1 MTRSVPA
8 RPPIGLIIVLAV
20 LAGGAL
26 AVLLFSPHLAGGL
39 FSDPA
44 HFWRRLLW
52 PLLRLTFF
60 ISLGLF
66 VGQIIEATG
75 WTHRFTL
82 LARPFMR
89 RAHFSPAMGAAFTTA
104 FVSGTAALS
113 MLMEFHR
120 EDTLSRRELLLAVL
134 TNTFPSFF
142 LHLPTTF
149 FLLLPLVGKAG
160 MLYLLLTFAAAV
172 LRLAGVLVASRLL
185 LPRPAGPYT
194 PPRNNEA
201 ISRRGILKKTAA
213 AFRSRMTRIL
223 IIVLPVYLIVV
234 IVAEVG
240 LFDWLRRALADQV
253 GSAFLPMEAFSVVL
267 ISLVAEFTSGYA
279 AAGAMLESG
288 ALTVFQTVLA
298 LLIGNILAAPV
309 RALRHQLPYYMGI
322 FTPRLGLGLM
332 VASQAF
338 RLLSLAFVGG
348 LFFFGWRAIC
358 GG

>member
-1 MTRSVPA
+1 MKRSALP
-8 RPPIGLIIVLAV
+8 RPSIGLLVVLAI
-20 LAGGAL
+20 LAAGAC
-26 AVLLFSPHLAGGL
+26 AFFLFGPGYAGSL
-39 FSDPA
+39 FSDPVLL
-44 HFWRRLLW
+44 WKRLLW

-66 VGQIIEATG
+66 AGQVIEGMG
-75 WTHRFTL
+75 WTHRLTL

-89 RAHFSPAMGAAFTTA
+89 RAHFSPGMGAAFTTA

-113 MLMEFHR
+113 MLMAFHR
-120 EDTLSRRELLLAVL
+120 EGGLGRKELVLAVL
-134 TNTFPSFF
+134 ANTFPSFF

-149 FLLLPLVGKAG
+149 FLLLPLVGRAG
-160 MLYLLLTFAAAV
+160 MLYLLLTFAAAA
-172 LRLAGVLVASRLL
+172 LRLGAALIASRML
-185 LPRPAGPYT
+185 LPRPDRACAA
-194 PPRNNEA
+194 PRDREA
-201 ISRRGILKKTAA
+201 ASWREVLKKTAG
-213 AFRSRMTRIL
+213 AFRSRMIRIL
-223 IIVLPVYLIVV
+223 IIVLPVYLVVV
-234 IVAEVG
+234 IAADAG
-240 LFDWLRRALADQV
+240 LFAWLRQALAGRV
-253 GSAFLPMEAFSVVL
+253 GSAVLPMEAFSVVL

-298 LLIGNILAAPV
+298 LLAGNILAAPV

-332 VASQAF
+332 VASQTF

-348 LFFFGWRAIC
+348 LFVFGGYAVS

>member
-1 MTRSVPA
+1 MTRSAPS
-8 RPPIGLIIVLAV
+8 RPPVGLIFVLAI
-20 LAGGAL
+20 LAAGAL
-26 AVLLFSPHLAGGL
+26 AFCLLGPGFKGSLFSEPGVL
-39 FSDPA
+39 
-44 HFWRRLLW
+44 WKRLLW

-66 VGQIIEATG
+66 VGQIIEGMG
-75 WTHRFTL
+75 WTNRLTL

-89 RAHFSPAMGAAFTTA
+89 GAHFSPGMGAAFTTA

-120 EDTLSRRELLLAVL
+120 EGTLGRRELVLAIL

-149 FLLLPLVGKAG
+149 FILLPLVGRAG

-172 LRLAGVLVASRLL
+172 LRLGVALTAARIL
-185 LPRPAGPYT
+185 LPRSTGNYA
-194 PPRNNEA
+194 PPRDQGKAPWKEV
-201 ISRRGILKKTAA
+201 LKKTAG
-213 AFRSRMTRIL
+213 AFRSRMARIMM
-223 IIVLPVYLIVV
+223 IVLPVYLIVV
-234 IVAEVG
+234 IVADAG
-240 LFDWLRRALADQV
+240 LFAWLRKALADQV
-253 GSAFLPMEAFSVVL
+253 ASAFLPVEAFSVVL

-298 LLIGNILAAPV
+298 LLVGNILAAPV

-332 VASQAF
+332 IASQSF

-348 LFFFGWRAIC
+348 LFAVSWYGFL
-358 GG
+358 